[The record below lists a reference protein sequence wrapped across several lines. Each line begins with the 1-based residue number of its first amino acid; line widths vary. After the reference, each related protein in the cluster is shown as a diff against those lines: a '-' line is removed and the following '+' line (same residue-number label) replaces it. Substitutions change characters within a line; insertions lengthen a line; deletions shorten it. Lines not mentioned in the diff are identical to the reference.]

1 MTDRNGTSDPAP
13 ANTVAAHPAA
23 LPPIC
28 PNPVFVIGSPS
39 SGTTVLATSLAK
51 HSELW
56 ASDESDVLFF
66 LFANGFV
73 ERSFDRAM
81 ELPGRRWL
89 RREEVSREEFL
100 AHLGLGINAL
110 ITSRSGGRRWI
121 DHTPRYALIV
131 ETLAEAFPGASF
143 IHILRDGREV
153 VHSML
158 NFADAAPN
166 PAVGRFLRRDVPW
179 ATDMRGAC
187 EEWRDHVEAAIAF
200 CQEHIDRAMVVRY
213 EDLVAEPQEAFRK
226 IHRFLGIADE
236 EGPARFLTSRRINSS
251 FGDRPRPSAGE
262 LWDVWEQEQRR
273 TFTEVG
279 GATML
284 RCGYSTADQ
293 LDAPPAPALRPG
305 AFDHRRM
312 RGLMTAPDY
321 AQLIAR
327 VREAVESDVPPGSE
341 VLVATRGDDEF
352 LTFDGREGWHFPREP
367 DGRYAGHYPGDS
379 EAAIAHLE
387 RLRAEGATH
396 LVLPR
401 TAFWWLDYYEGLN
414 ERLDASYRAI
424 RSDENVR
431 VYELRA
437 RRS

>member
-1 MTDRNGTSDPAP
+1 MIDRSGVSDPAP
-13 ANTVAAHPAA
+13 ASRVAAHPTA

-28 PNPVFVIGSPS
+28 PNPLFVIGSPR

-81 ELPGRRWL
+81 AIPGRRWL
-89 RREEVSREEFL
+89 RREHVSREEFL

-110 ITSRSGGRRWI
+110 ITNRSRGQRWI

-131 ETLAEAFPGASF
+131 ETLAEVFPGASF

-153 VHSML
+153 VQSML
-158 NFADAAPN
+158 HFADAAPN
-166 PAVGRFLRRDVPW
+166 PVVGRFLRRDVQW

-187 EEWRDHVEAAIAF
+187 EEWSDHVETAMAF
-200 CQEHIDRAMVVRY
+200 CDEQTDRVMVVRY

-236 EGPARFLTSRRINSS
+236 EAPARFLASRRINSS
-251 FGDRPRPSAGE
+251 FDDRPRPSADE
-262 LWDVWEQEQRR
+262 LWETWDEERR
-273 TFTEVG
+273 TVFAEVAG
-279 GATML
+279 PTML
-284 RCGYSTADQ
+284 KCGYSTADE
-293 LDAPPAPALRPG
+293 LGGTAGSGRSPR
-305 AFDHRRM
+305 AFHRGRM
-312 RGLMTAPDY
+312 RGLMKAPNY
-321 AQLIAR
+321 AQLIAQ

-341 VLVATRGDDEF
+341 VLVATRGDEEF
-352 LTFDGREGWHFPREP
+352 LVFDGREGWHFPRER
-367 DGRYAGHYPGDS
+367 DGRYAGHYPADS

-387 RLRAEGATH
+387 ELRAEGATH

-401 TAFWWLDYYEGLN
+401 SAFWWLDYYEGLD

-431 VYELRA
+431 VYDLTA